1 MKKQIFI
8 SITLILICCFTQIN
22 SIACKCALQTF
33 HIESEN
39 ADLIFKGI
47 VVNKK
52 DSPSI
57 YKVFYTFKVTGV
69 WKGVTFKDLTIATYN
84 SGPSCGTSFDLN
96 KEYVIYS
103 SKLMT
108 GKCRRNAE
116 ASTSADVARLNF
128 KYIGLYKQNIANDS
142 FPILSKQEGDYL
154 NAFAEGLFIHGDN
167 PYTINF
173 TQKKIAFLDTV
184 LISKK
189 EFFKRYGEGNATNSF
204 EKFSAKEIKDSG
216 GFYGIY
222 SLKSKKPLSRRQKKK
237 LIQQLR
243 L

>member
-33 HIESEN
+33 QVESEN
-39 ADLIFKGI
+39 AELIFKGV

-57 YKVFYTFKVTGV
+57 YKVFYTFRVSEV
-69 WKGVTFKDLTIATYN
+69 WKGVYSSIITITIN
-84 SGPSCGTSFDLN
+84 GSSCGTSFDLN

-103 SKLMT
+103 SNLT
-108 GKCRRNAE
+108 TNKCRRNAE
-116 ASTSADVARLNF
+116 SSFSADIVRLNF
-128 KYIGLYKQNIANDS
+128 KYINLYRHNIASDDL
-142 FPILSKQEGDYL
+142 PVLSKPEGDYL

-167 PYTINF
+167 PYTISF
-173 TQKKIAFLDTV
+173 TNKKIAFLDSV

-189 EFFKRYGEGNATNSF
+189 EFFKRYGNGRGQNSF

-222 SLKSKKPLSRRQKKK
+222 FLKSKKPLSRRQKKK